1 MKNRHLLDDL
11 EEGITRVRLDLGDQ
25 KVVGTFAGFDTIDL
39 CNGKRYVMRVQ
50 TKRMEEKIQTRFIEK
65 VEVIR

>member
-11 EEGITRVRLDLGDQ
+11 VEDMTRVRLDLGDQ
-25 KVVGTFAGFDTIDL
+25 KVVGTFVGFDTIDL
-39 CNGKRYVMRVQ
+39 SDGKRYVMRVQ
-50 TKRMEEKIQTRFIEK
+50 TKRMEEKIQTRYIEK